1 MIWENRGGFPFP
13 AASAILRRLKP
24 GDPAEDAAMAMIQ
37 DEVKQ
42 RLGKLA
48 ARMDDMRGYL

>member
-1 MIWENRGGFPFP
+1 MPSAGFPFP
-13 AASAILRRLKP
+13 AADGILRRLKP
-24 GDPAEDAAMAMIQ
+24 DDPAEDAAMVLLQ

>member
-1 MIWENRGGFPFP
+1 
-13 AASAILRRLKP
+13 LKP
-24 GDPAEDAAMAMIQ
+24 DDPAEDVAMAMIQ